1 MAEGKTPKRDSGMAN
16 VAVGVGLATA
26 AVAAAA
32 GAFLL
37 QRKGKEK
44 NMEEGISSDAPP
56 WTLRDRPEGDKGE
69 LIGRSVTIDRP
80 REEIYRRWRDFT
92 GFPQFM
98 ENVEA
103 VEMLDDKRSKWTI
116 KGPGGSDVELL
127 TEITH
132 DVPGERIAWKST
144 EDSDI
149 ETAGEM
155 LIKEANPGRG
165 AVVQLV
171 QTYKAPG
178 GTIGKLF
185 AKLMQREPEIQ
196 ARRDLRRFKQLLE
209 TGEVTTNAS
218 PSGRDD
224 ESPTDQHRI

>member
-1 MAEGKTPKRDSGMAN
+1 MAESRTPKRDSGMAN
-16 VAVGVGLATA
+16 VAMGVGLATA

-37 QRKGKEK
+37 QRKGRDQDDK
-44 NMEEGISSDAPP
+44 ISTDAPS
-56 WTLRDRPEGDKGE
+56 WTLRDRPRGEKGT
-69 LIGRSVTIDRP
+69 LIGRSVTINRP

-92 GFPQFM
+92 AFPQFM
-98 ENVEA
+98 ENVER
-103 VEMLDDKRSKWTI
+103 VEMLDGKRSRWTI
-116 KGPGGSDVELL
+116 KGPAGNDVELV

-144 EDSDI
+144 ADSEI
-149 ETAGEM
+149 ETAGEV
-155 LIKEANPGRG
+155 LIRNVSPGRG
-165 AVVQLV
+165 AVVQLI

-178 GTIGKLF
+178 GAIGKMF
-185 AKLMQREPEIQ
+185 AKVMQREPEIQ

-209 TGEVTTNAS
+209 TGEITTNAS
-218 PSGRDD
+218 PSGRKS

>member
-1 MAEGKTPKRDSGMAN
+1 MATDERPKRDSGKAN
-16 VAVGVGLATA
+16 VAMGVGLATA

-37 QRKGKEK
+37 QRKNKEQG
-44 NMEEGISSDAPP
+44 MADTISSDAPS
-56 WTLRDRPEGDKGE
+56 WTLRDRPEGEKGE
-69 LIGRSVTIDRP
+69 LIGRSATINRP
-80 REEIYRRWRDFT
+80 RDEIYQRWRDFT
-92 GFPQFM
+92 AFPQFM
-98 ENVEA
+98 ENVER

-116 KGPGGSDVELL
+116 KGPGGSDVELV

-149 ETAGEM
+149 ETAGELM
-155 LIKEANPGRG
+155 IKDANPGRG

-178 GTIGKLF
+178 GAIGKML